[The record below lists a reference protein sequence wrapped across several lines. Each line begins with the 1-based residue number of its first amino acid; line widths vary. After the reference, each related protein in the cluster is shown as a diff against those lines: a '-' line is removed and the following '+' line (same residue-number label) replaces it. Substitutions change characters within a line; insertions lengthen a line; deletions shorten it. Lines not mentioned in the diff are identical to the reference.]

1 MTDEFSHHSETL
13 TAPATA
19 AEALMPSDTVPL
31 TFVTRALY
39 VGQGG
44 DVTLRLRSDDVVVLR
59 NLQAGVIYPL
69 RIVQVMATGTT
80 AADLV
85 GLR

>member
-1 MTDEFSHHSETL
+1 MTDDFSHFSESL

-19 AEALMPSDTVPL
+19 AEAIVPDDVTEL
-31 TFVTRALY
+31 AFVTRALY
-39 VGQGG
+39 VGQG
-44 DVTLRLRSDDVVVLR
+44 DAQVRLRSGDIVVLR

-69 RIVQVMATGTT
+69 GVTQVLAAGTSAT
-80 AADLV
+80 DLV